1 MTKSSKKLLAL
12 LLAVM
17 FAFSAVPFTASA
29 AETTNTVN
37 VTGIPGVNYNLY
49 KIASVSAE
57 NGEYV
62 PSFTRT
68 DDTKAVYDEI
78 VAAKDNTTALYQ
90 ALDQVADSAIA
101 GYGSVVKTFAFTDTQ
116 ATIDY
121 TGDDGIYYLR
131 RTTDPMPVNI
141 EQITRGSVF
150 ALPIATD
157 EASFS
162 VAAKVKYL
170 GEPTVQKKIQVEN
183 GTTPAGDTN
192 YNDVDYATAGSLD
205 TIRYKLTAD
214 ITGSMDNKL
223 KKYVIADKMDPSLDE
238 TKVTIVSV
246 TLKSSDYTD
255 VTLTDGMYHKNAFG
269 SDYTFGLFIDSA
281 VLGGRQVSGTRT
293 FYDYDTVEV
302 IFTTA
307 LKNTAP
313 HKTLLP
319 NKDWLVYNNNSTNV
333 SQPEDTDTV
342 KEGDEVNVEGFKLNV
357 VKKDK
362 DGVTKL
368 EGAEFELYKNADC
381 TDKVDG
387 VKAVSDANGV
397 AEFKFSNG
405 SYFLAKSN
413 DKFWAKETKAPVGY
427 TLNPNP
433 VEIQVGDNGQTS
445 EVVVTDTKIK
455 LPETGGAG
463 TMMFTLIGAGL
474 MIVAG
479 VLFVVVYKKR
489 SAK

>member
-116 ATIDY
+116 ATISY

-141 EQITRGSVF
+141 EKITRGSVF

-157 EASFS
+157 KASFS

-183 GTTPAGDTN
+183 GTTPAGETN

-223 KKYVIADKMDPSLDE
+223 KKYVIADKMDPSLDDS
-238 TKVTIVSV
+238 KVTIVSV

-255 VTLTDGMYHKNAFG
+255 VVLANDMYQKNAFG

-313 HKTLLP
+313 NKTLIP

-333 SQPEDTDTV
+333 SEPEDSDTV
-342 KEGDEVNVEGFKLNV
+342 KEGNKVDVEGFELKV

-362 DGVTKL
+362 DGVTTL
-368 EGAEFELYKNADC
+368 PGAEFELYKNADC

-387 VKAVSDANGV
+387 VKAVSGNDGV

-405 SYFLAKSN
+405 SYFLAKSG
-413 DKFWAKETKAPVGY
+413 DSFWAKETKAPVGY

-433 VEIQVGDNGQTS
+433 VEITVGDNGQTS

>member
-37 VTGIPGVNYNLY
+37 ITGIPGVNYNLY

-62 PSFTRT
+62 PSFDRT
-68 DDTKAVYDEI
+68 VNPTAYDEI

-141 EQITRGSVF
+141 EKITRGSVF

-157 EASFS
+157 RASFS

-246 TLKSSDYTD
+246 KLKSSDYTD
-255 VTLTDGMYHKNAFG
+255 VVLANGMYQKDAFG

-313 HKTLLP
+313 NKTLIP

-333 SQPEDTDTV
+333 SEPEDSDTV
-342 KEGDEVNVEGFKLNV
+342 KEGNKVDVEGFELNV

-387 VKAVSDANGV
+387 VKAVSNANGV

-405 SYFLAKSN
+405 KYFLAKAGDS
-413 DKFWAKETKAPVGY
+413 FWAKETKAPVGY

-433 VEIQVGDNGQTS
+433 VEIKVGDNGQTS

-463 TMMFTLIGAGL
+463 TVMFTIIGAGL

>member
-1 MTKSSKKLLAL
+1 
-12 LLAVM
+12 
-17 FAFSAVPFTASA
+17 
-29 AETTNTVN
+29 
-37 VTGIPGVNYNLY
+37 
-49 KIASVSAE
+49 
-57 NGEYV
+57 
-62 PSFTRT
+62 
-68 DDTKAVYDEI
+68 
-78 VAAKDNTTALYQ
+78 
-90 ALDQVADSAIA
+90 
-101 GYGSVVKTFAFTDTQ
+101 
-116 ATIDY
+116 
-121 TGDDGIYYLR
+121 
-131 RTTDPMPVNI
+131 MPVNI

>member
-37 VTGIPGVNYNLY
+37 VTGIPGVSYNLY
-49 KIASVSAE
+49 KIASVSAD

-62 PSFTRT
+62 PSFAESFDSNIYGLIT
-68 DDTKAVYDEI
+68 
-78 VAAKDNTTALYQ
+78 AATDNTTALYQ
-90 ALDQVADSAIA
+90 ALDQVSDSAIA
-101 GYGSVVKTFAFTDTQ
+101 GYGSVVKTFAFTDTN
-116 ATIDY
+116 AISY

-141 EQITRGSVF
+141 EKITRGSVF

-157 EASFS
+157 KASFS

-214 ITGSMDNKL
+214 ITGSIDNKL

-255 VTLTDGMYHKNAFG
+255 VVLANGMYHKNAFG

-281 VLGGRQVSGTRT
+281 VLGGRQISGSRT

-313 HKTLLP
+313 KNTLIP

-333 SQPEDTDTV
+333 SEPEDSDTV
-342 KEGDEVNVEGFKLNV
+342 KEGNKVDVKGFELNV

-405 SYFLAKSN
+405 SYFLAKAGDS
-413 DKFWAKETKAPVGY
+413 FWAKETKAPAGY

-433 VEIQVGDNGQTS
+433 VEIKVGDNGQTS

>member
-101 GYGSVVKTFAFTDTQ
+101 GYGTVVKTFAFTDTQ
-116 ATIDY
+116 ATISY

-141 EQITRGSVF
+141 EKITRGSVF

-157 EASFS
+157 KASFS

-223 KKYVIADKMDPSLDE
+223 KKYVIADKMDSSLDDS
-238 TKVTIVSV
+238 KVTIVSV

-255 VTLTDGMYHKNAFG
+255 VVLANDMYQKNAFG

-281 VLGGRQVSGTRT
+281 VLGGRPVSDTRT

-313 HKTLLP
+313 NKTLIP

-333 SQPEDTDTV
+333 SEPEDSDTV
-342 KEGDEVNVEGFKLNV
+342 KEGNKVDVEGFELNV

-387 VKAVSDANGV
+387 VKAVSGNDGV

-405 SYFLAKSN
+405 SYFLAKSG
-413 DKFWAKETKAPVGY
+413 DSFWAKETKAPAGY

-433 VEIQVGDNGQTS
+433 VEITVGSTGQS
-445 EVVVTDTKIK
+445 NSPVVTDTKIK

-474 MIVAG
+474 MLVAG

>member
-37 VTGIPGVNYNLY
+37 ITGIPGVNYNLY

-101 GYGSVVKTFAFTDTQ
+101 DYGTVVKTFAFTDTN
-116 ATIDY
+116 AIRY

-141 EQITRGSVF
+141 EKITRGSVF

-157 EASFS
+157 RASFS

-223 KKYVIADKMDPSLDE
+223 KKYVIADKMDASLDD

-246 TLKSSDYTD
+246 TLKSSDYTEAD
-255 VTLTDGMYHKNAFG
+255 LTDGMYHKNAFG

-281 VLGGRQVSGTRT
+281 VLGGRPVSGTRT

-313 HKTLLP
+313 NKTLIP

-333 SQPEDTDTV
+333 SEPEDSDTV
-342 KEGDEVNVEGFKLNV
+342 KEGNKVDVEGFELKV

-362 DGVTKL
+362 DGVTTL
-368 EGAEFELYKNADC
+368 PGAEFELYKNADC

-387 VKAVSDANGV
+387 VKAVSGNDGV

-405 SYFLAKSN
+405 SYFLAKSG
-413 DKFWAKETKAPVGY
+413 DSFWAKETKAPVGY

-433 VEIQVGDNGQTS
+433 VEITVGDNGQTS